1 VLEDTIAAVAAGEG
15 SVVIVRMTWP
25 QAKRSVEACLWHP
38 ACRCNFIY
46 AVFYGHV
53 CDPGSGE
60 RVDEALL
67 LLMRAPRS
75 FISETVVE
83 LHCHGVLICVQRVL
97 ERLLAKA
104 DQGLLLCEDLR
115 VAIMG
120 LSNVGKSS
128 LLNRLSRSEREI
140 VTDLPGIT
148 HDLVES
154 ELVCEAPLPEA
165 FERLLAVLR
174 RR

>member
-1 VLEDTIAAVAAGEG
+1 
-15 SVVIVRMTWP
+15 M
-25 QAKRSVEACLWHP
+25 
-38 ACRCNFIY
+38 
-46 AVFYGHV
+46 
-53 CDPGSGE
+53 
-60 RVDEALL
+60 
-67 LLMRAPRS
+67 LLMRAPPS

-97 ERLLAKA
+97 DRLLAKA
-104 DQGLLLCEDLR
+104 DQALLLCEGLR
-115 VAIMG
+115 VAIMD

-140 VTDLPGIT
+140 LTDLPGIT

-154 ELVCEAPLPEA
+154 ELVCEAPLPEV